1 MEKNP
6 KISPKDELIILQTKK
21 LSTLLRGIASN
32 HHSYFSCLNCLH
44 SVVTEKK
51 LESHKKVCEN
61 KDFCNVTMNSEDTKI
76 LEFNQYQKFDQSP
89 SIIYTDLEC
98 IIEKIDGLKII
109 VKIFLQQN

>member
-21 LSTLLRGIASN
+21 LSTLLRGIGSN

-51 LESHKKVCEN
+51 LESHKKVCE
-61 KDFCNVTMNSEDTKI
+61 DFCNVTMHFEDTKI
-76 LEFNQYQKFDQSP
+76 LEFNQYKKFDQSP
-89 SIIYTDLEC
+89 FIIYTDLEC

-109 VKIFLQQN
+109 VKICLKQN